1 MNKAIA
7 REMEGAAAESG
18 DTREGIIY
26 ALCAYLFWGF
36 VPFYMKAVA
45 HLPSIEVVAHRIF
58 WSVPLAG
65 LLLVILGRTGDI
77 RRAIRS
83 PRTLAQA
90 GLTASLISINWY
102 IYVWSIASGRTVETA
117 LGYYINPLFSVLL
130 AFIFLGERLTTLQ
143 ILAIGFALAGVSL
156 ITWHAGGLPWASI
169 GLAVS
174 WGLYALFKRTL
185 PIGPAQGFF
194 MEILL
199 LAPPALLYILWIGV
213 NGNGHFLIAATD
225 SILLAMAGIVTAV
238 PLILY
243 ANAAKKLRLT
253 TIGIMQYIAP
263 TLIFLVAVLVFR
275 EPFDLVRF
283 AAFALIWIA
292 LIIYSFG
299 LLRMRQGLESEKARP
314 SAGS

>member
-1 MNKAIA
+1 VNRAAGGEAAGALAKA
-7 REMEGAAAESG
+7 G
-18 DTREGIIY
+18 DTREGFIY

-45 HLPSIEVVAHRIF
+45 YLPSVEVVAHRIF

-65 LLLVILGRTGDI
+65 ILLVALGRTGDI
-77 RRAIRS
+77 RLAIRS

-90 GLTASLISINWY
+90 GLTAMLISVNWY
-102 IYVWSIASGRTVETA
+102 IYVWSIASGRTLETA
-117 LGYYINPLFSVLL
+117 LGYYINPLLSVLL

-143 ILAIGFALAGVSL
+143 ILAIGFAVAGVSL
-156 ITWHAGGLPWASI
+156 MTWQAGGLPWASI
-169 GLAVS
+169 GLAVT

-199 LAPPALLYILWIGV
+199 LTPLATLYILWIGV
-213 NGNGHFLIAATD
+213 NGNGHFLTGVADTL
-225 SILLAMAGIVTAV
+225 LLALAGVVTAV

-263 TLIFLVAVLVFR
+263 TMIFLVAVLVFR
-275 EPFDLVRF
+275 EPFDLTRL
-283 AAFALIWIA
+283 AAFALIWTA
-292 LIIYSFG
+292 LFIYSFG
-299 LLRMRQGLESEKARP
+299 LLRMRQGRDSGKGRP
-314 SAGS
+314 ATGS